1 MKMLNQ
7 LLRRKFSSCIED
19 ALKLQ
24 NIGKKLKVQGWVKA
38 VRLQKANSF
47 IDINDGL
54 TKGGQKL
61 QIVCPSQIVPTQLS
75 YHSAVK
81 VEGIL
86 RKSDHPSQEVE
97 LEAEKIDVLSPI
109 TNNSYPF
116 QPRKRYDE
124 EHPRAFPHYR
134 AKLNDFS
141 TMLDIRSSLT
151 KGIHE
156 YFWSKDYRL
165 IQTPVLTSNDCEGA
179 GEVFQVIPAN
189 KSISNKM
196 KKENSSIDE
205 AYFDKKVYLTVS
217 GQVHLEAICNGK
229 EKVYTFGPAFRAEM
243 SRTRRH
249 LSEFTM
255 VEAEAAFMDNIE
267 DLLYLQEDLIKTS
280 LKGIV
285 ESNYKDIEFY
295 FQQQELQSKK
305 SPKTKINQDIFN
317 HVTKVLDNNF
327 IVMPYKEAFDILEAC
342 NEKFQEKPK
351 RFEGLGK
358 EHELYL
364 VEKHCNNV
372 PVFIIDWPKE
382 TKAFYARQKTDEIV
396 SACDLLFPSV
406 GELCGGSLRE
416 DNYDILKAN
425 IEKHNVEG
433 LDWYL
438 DLRCSG
444 AAPSGGFGLG
454 FERLLQFLLKIYNI
468 RDTIPFSRRPHDCK
482 L

>member
-7 LLRRKFSSCIED
+7 LLRRNFSSCVED

-189 KSISNKM
+189 ESISNKM

-243 SRTRRH
+243 GRTRRH

-255 VEAEAAFMDNIE
+255 VD
-267 DLLYLQEDLIKTS
+267 
-280 LKGIV
+280 
-285 ESNYKDIEFY
+285 
-295 FQQQELQSKK
+295 
-305 SPKTKINQDIFN
+305 
-317 HVTKVLDNNF
+317 
-327 IVMPYKEAFDILEAC
+327 
-342 NEKFQEKPK
+342 
-351 RFEGLGK
+351 
-358 EHELYL
+358 
-364 VEKHCNNV
+364 
-372 PVFIIDWPKE
+372 
-382 TKAFYARQKTDEIV
+382 
-396 SACDLLFPSV
+396 
-406 GELCGGSLRE
+406 
-416 DNYDILKAN
+416 
-425 IEKHNVEG
+425 
-433 LDWYL
+433 L
-438 DLRCSG
+438 DL
-444 AAPSGGFGLG
+444 
-454 FERLLQFLLKIYNI
+454 KY
-468 RDTIPFSRRPHDCK
+468 
-482 L
+482 